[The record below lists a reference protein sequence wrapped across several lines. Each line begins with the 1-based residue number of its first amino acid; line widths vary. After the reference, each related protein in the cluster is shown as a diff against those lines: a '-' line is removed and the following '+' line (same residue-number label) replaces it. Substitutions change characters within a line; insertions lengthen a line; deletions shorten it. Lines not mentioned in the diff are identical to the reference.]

1 MPELIK
7 KQLNVTTDDEE
18 LLRFIA
24 ALYEDSAALDLM
36 YLWEVETDEE
46 KRRAG
51 FKRFADVLA
60 LKIRLISTSN

>member
-1 MPELIK
+1 MFTVFNTIL
-7 KQLNVTTDDEE
+7 
-18 LLRFIA
+18 A